1 MTFLLTERAPKAFP
15 LSLIVDREGL
25 LVNTGVP
32 SGNPARPVPEPLPP
46 GVPRS
51 LFDGVDAAVCAVL
64 GVARLT
70 IANLKHRSALH
81 DLGRLEQVPPGS
93 VAAAL
98 DTIASNWERCARA
111 GLGSASR
118 ENWRWCEPQTY
129 INKEKNRSAEVVLE
143 RAIVTAFHAAHRE
156 DWANQVPVASGVVRS
171 SAERR
176 RAIDLVHERGD
187 GHYEFIELKIAS
199 DTPLYAA
206 FEIISYVGVW
216 LLSRNDECGKPLLEA
231 RRIDARVLAPAAY
244 YAPFSLGRIEQIL
257 NQELRDYG
265 ARYGTALSFGFEVLP
280 DGFEPLPG
288 YENAD
293 VIQLIDGRRPL

>member
-1 MTFLLTERAPKAFP
+1 MNTE
-15 LSLIVDREGL
+15 
-25 LVNTGVP
+25 VP
-32 SGNPARPVPEPLPP
+32 SGDPAGPGLEHLPP

-64 GVARLT
+64 GVR
-70 IANLKHRSALH
+70 NLKHRSALH
-81 DLGRLEQVPPGS
+81 ALGRVEPVQSGS

-98 DTIASNWERCARA
+98 DVIAANWERSARA
-111 GLGSASR
+111 GLGSASQQ
-118 ENWRWCEPQTY
+118 NWRWCKPQTH

-143 RAIVTAFHAAHRE
+143 RALANAFHAAHRE

-176 RAIDLVHERGD
+176 RAIDLVHQRDE

-199 DTPLYAA
+199 DTPLFAA

-216 LLSRNDECGKPLLEA
+216 LLSRSDECGKSLLEA

-244 YAPFSLGRIEQIL
+244 YAPFSLKQIEQIL
-257 NQELRDYG
+257 DQELHEYG

-280 DGFEPLPG
+280 DGFEPLPR